1 MGIKEQIKKI
11 TDNWLLILFM
21 IGLFALPSL
30 FTGIGT
36 ITRSG
41 MGSYGAYDSY
51 AVEEGSYEYMQK
63 SLAPGMPYYDNRDFA
78 PDEQDRKIMKTVS
91 LSTEVEKGEYL
102 EQEAGLKA
110 IISSSGSF
118 LLNENVNKY
127 GEKNRE
133 YQSGYYTIKV
143 DVTKYDSVMTQLKTI
158 GEVKSF
164 SQQNED
170 ITGTYSDAKIELEA
184 ERSKLERYNQMFKEA
199 IIVADRIT
207 LNDRIFDQER
217 IIKYMQDAIENM
229 DKTVEYSTIYFSMTE
244 KRSDYADI
252 VFVKFSEL
260 VQTFVGSINS
270 MLGIIFVLL
279 PWAIVLTIGIV
290 IVKMVRHKSK

>member
-1 MGIKEQIKKI
+1 
-11 TDNWLLILFM
+11 
-21 IGLFALPSL
+21 
-30 FTGIGT
+30 
-36 ITRSG
+36 
-41 MGSYGAYDSY
+41 
-51 AVEEGSYEYMQK
+51 
-63 SLAPGMPYYDNRDFA
+63 
-78 PDEQDRKIMKTVS
+78 
-91 LSTEVEKGEYL
+91 
-102 EQEAGLKA
+102 
-110 IISSSGSF
+110 
-118 LLNENVNKY
+118 
-127 GEKNRE
+127 
-133 YQSGYYTIKV
+133 
-143 DVTKYDSVMTQLKTI
+143 
-158 GEVKSF
+158 
-164 SQQNED
+164 
-170 ITGTYSDAKIELEA
+170 
-184 ERSKLERYNQMFKEA
+184 MFKEA